1 MGKARYTSK
10 QNFPTAIFGCQEKI
24 LRSLMTVFYFS
35 PFGGKIIYSTDFFSC
50 KPALNQ
56 TPCDTHYIN
65 SFCIGYI
72 VAKNGI
78 SRRLIEQ
85 LTTVKCILW
94 TLWIN
99 GLRAAARASLEFPR
113 KPFIFAPNWS
123 TEPLTCAIVVCYL
136 SYLLGQVKIRLFI
149 LTNDQYQGMITWS
162 GL

>member
-35 PFGGKIIYSTDFFSC
+35 PFGGKIIYSTDFFFMQTGP
-50 KPALNQ
+50 KPN
-56 TPCDTHYIN
+56 TVWHYIN